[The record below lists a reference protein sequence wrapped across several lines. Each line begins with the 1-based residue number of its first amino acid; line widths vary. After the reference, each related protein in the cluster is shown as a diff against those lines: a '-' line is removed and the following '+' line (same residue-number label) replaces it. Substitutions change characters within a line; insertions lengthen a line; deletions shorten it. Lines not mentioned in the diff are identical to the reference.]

1 MTSSAVKELNPL
13 MNFVQTKS
21 KGNLQDNLGGNFT
34 DAFSKASGQQNVA
47 FQSANAVQ
55 GSTKVQ
61 VQNTDKKGLD
71 NDNGAKVNTK
81 EVKSQDISA
90 DKKLQET
97 GEELVEKVA
106 LGLCMETAK
115 FQKVAEELGVTEEE
129 VIAAM
134 EALGLTMTDLLNVD
148 NMTQLVLAIE
158 GEDMLSLMTD
168 EGLYNSLQN
177 ILSMV
182 SQATNQLQEELGI
195 TPEELAA
202 MLEEATAKEELP
214 KDKQELPAQDGVKE
228 QIPEGEEDYTVTVE
242 RNGETV
248 KVSVEVD
255 GNSETKSEEVT
266 SLKTQP
272 AEEQQTSG
280 KEEGSKKDGA
290 SHRENTQEST
300 QGNLLLENLLNRSNA
315 VKTDMAFENV
325 MTQQNTEQTQNIMN
339 QIMDYMRIQV
349 RSDMTQMELQLNP
362 ASLGTVNINI
372 TSKAGVITAQ
382 FLTQNETVKA
392 AIESQIVQLK
402 NSFEEQ
408 GIKVESVEV
417 AVANHSFERNL
428 NGEGSRQQ
436 QSQDGRRKGTRRVNL
451 NGQTLDEEPEPENE
465 QPVLA
470 DGSTVNFTA

>member
-21 KGNLQDNLGGNFT
+21 KGNLQDDLGGNFT

-106 LGLCMETAK
+106 
-115 FQKVAEELGVTEEE
+115 EELGVTEEE
-129 VIAAM
+129 VLAAM
-134 EALGLTMTDLLNVD
+134 EALGLTMTDLLNAD

-290 SHRENTQEST
+290 SHREHTQEST